1 MQSDPLF
8 TPLKLGAVALK
19 HRVIMAPMTRMRS
32 AQPGNVPHAL
42 NAEYYRQR
50 ASEGGLLIT
59 EATDITPQ
67 AQGYRGTPGLYSDEQ
82 IAGWRAVTDA
92 VHAKGGFI
100 FSQIWHVGRI
110 SHSSL
115 QPGGAL
121 PVAPSAVRPAGE
133 HTDAS
138 GQNVPYETPRAL
150 EEAELAELVSDFV
163 TAARNARE
171 AGFDGVEV
179 HGANGYLL
187 DQFLRNGSNKRTD
200 RYGGSIENRA
210 RLLLEVVDAVIAAL
224 GAERVGVRLSPWNG
238 FNDMSDSDGEA
249 LWNYV
254 AAELDKRELAYLHV
268 VEPRS
273 DFTTDLPPDA
283 NARDA
288 ASHFKSFFKGPL
300 ISTGG
305 YVAETARAAVA
316 DGRADAI
323 AFGRPF
329 ISNPDLP
336 ERLRIGAAVTRYDRA
351 TFYGGDHRGYTDY
364 ASLAGETNQDVLAAL
379 PRQSATD
386 KIFAWVP

>member
-1 MQSDPLF
+1 VQPAVQSEVQPDPLF
-8 TPLKLGAVALK
+8 TPLKLGALELK
-19 HRVIMAPMTRMRS
+19 HRVVMAPMTRMRS

-42 NAEYYRQR
+42 NAEYYGQR

-67 AQGYRGTPGLYSDEQ
+67 AQGYRGTPGLYSAEQ
-82 IAGWRAVTDA
+82 IAGWRAVTEA

-115 QPGGAL
+115 QPDGTL
-121 PVAPSAVRPAGE
+121 PVAPSAVPPSGD

-138 GQNVPYETPRAL
+138 GQQVPFETPRAL
-150 EEAELAELVSDFV
+150 EEMELAELVRDFV
-163 TAARNARE
+163 TAARNAQE

-224 GAERVGVRLSPWNG
+224 GADRVGVRLSPWG
-238 FNDMSDSDGEA
+238 TFNDMSDTDGEA
-249 LWNYV
+249 LWDYV
-254 AAELDKRELAYLHV
+254 AAELGKRNLAYLHV
-268 VEPRS
+268 VEPRA
-273 DFTTDLPPDA
+273 DFTTDLPVDA
-283 NARDA
+283 NAPDA
-288 ASHFKSFFKGPL
+288 ASRFKSIFKGTY
-300 ISTGG
+300 ISAGG
-305 YVAETARAAVA
+305 YVAETARAVVA
-316 DGRADAI
+316 DARADAV

-329 ISNPDLP
+329 ISNPDFP
-336 ERLRIGAAVTRYDRA
+336 ERVRTGATMTWHDRA

-364 ASLAGETNQDVLAAL
+364 ASLEVASESCGA
-379 PRQSATD
+379 
-386 KIFAWVP
+386 

>member
-1 MQSDPLF
+1 MSKLFSKATVGSLTLQNHLVMCPL
-8 TPLKLGAVALK
+8 
-19 HRVIMAPMTRMRS
+19 TRDRAIDNIPNELM
-32 AQPGNVPHAL
+32 
-42 NAEYYRQR
+42 AEYYGQR

-67 AQGYRGTPGLYSDEQ
+67 AQGYRATPGLYTAEQ

-100 FSQIWHVGRI
+100 FNQIWHVGRI

-115 QPGGAL
+115 QPDGAL
-121 PVAPSAVRPAGE
+121 PVAPSAVPPSGD
-133 HTDAS
+133 HTNAS
-138 GQNVPYETPRAL
+138 GQQVPFETPRAL
-150 EEAELAELVSDFV
+150 EENELAELVRNFV
-163 TAARNARE
+163 TAARNAQE

-210 RLLLEVVDAVIAAL
+210 RLLLEVVDGVTAAL
-224 GAERVGVRLSPWNG
+224 GAQRVGVRLSPWNG
-238 FNDMSDSDGEA
+238 FNDMSDSDGWA
-249 LWNYV
+249 LWDYV
-254 AAELDKRELAYLHV
+254 ASELNKRDLAYLHV
-268 VEPRS
+268 VEPRA

-283 NARDA
+283 NAPDA
-288 ASHFKSFFKGPL
+288 AAHFKSIFTGPL

-305 YVAETARAAVA
+305 YVAETARAAVTDA
-316 DGRADAI
+316 RADAI

-336 ERLRIGAAVTRYDRA
+336 ERVRIGATMTRHDRA

-364 ASLAGETNQDVLAAL
+364 ASLENAS
-379 PRQSATD
+379 QSCA
-386 KIFAWVP
+386 V

>member
-1 MQSDPLF
+1 MQPDPLF
-8 TPLKLGAVALK
+8 SPLKLGALELK
-19 HRVIMAPMTRMRS
+19 HRVVMAPMTRMRS
-32 AQPGNVPHAL
+32 AQPGNVPHPL
-42 NAEYYRQR
+42 NTEYYAQR

-59 EATDITPQ
+59 EATDVTPQ
-67 AQGYRGTPGLYSDEQ
+67 AQGYRGTPGLYSAEQ

-115 QPGGAL
+115 QPDGTL
-121 PVAPSAVRPAGE
+121 PVAPSAVRPAGD

-138 GQNVPYETPRAL
+138 GQPVPFETPRAL
-150 EEAELAELVSDFV
+150 EENELAGIVADFV
-163 TAARNARE
+163 TAARNAQA

-224 GAERVGVRLSPWNG
+224 DSQRVGVRLSPWNG
-238 FNDMSDSDGEA
+238 FNDMSDSDGAA

-254 AAELDKRELAYLHV
+254 AAELDKRDLAYLHV

-273 DFTTDLPPDA
+273 DFTTDLPVNANAPDA
-283 NARDA
+283 AG
-288 ASHFKSFFKGPL
+288 HFKSIFKGAL

-305 YVAETARAAVA
+305 YVVETARAAVA
-316 DGRADAI
+316 DARAQAI
-323 AFGRPF
+323 GFGRLF
-329 ISNPDLP
+329 IGNPDLP
-336 ERLRIGAAVTRYDRA
+336 ERVRIGASLTPYDRA

-364 ASLAGETNQDVLAAL
+364 VSLEDASLSC
-379 PRQSATD
+379 R
-386 KIFAWVP
+386 I

>member
-1 MQSDPLF
+1 VQPAVQSEVQSDPLF
-8 TPLKLGAVALK
+8 TPLKLGALELK
-19 HRVIMAPMTRMRS
+19 HRVVMAPMTRMRS

-42 NAEYYRQR
+42 NAEYYGQR

-67 AQGYRGTPGLYSDEQ
+67 AQGYRGTPGLYSAEQ
-82 IAGWRAVTDA
+82 ITGWRAVTEA

-115 QPGGAL
+115 QPDGAL
-121 PVAPSAVRPAGE
+121 PVAPSAVPPSGD
-133 HTDAS
+133 HTNAS
-138 GQNVPYETPRAL
+138 GQQVPFETPRAL
-150 EEAELAELVSDFV
+150 EENELAELVRNFV
-163 TAARNARE
+163 TAARNAQE

-224 GAERVGVRLSPWNG
+224 GADRVGVRLSPWG
-238 FNDMSDSDGEA
+238 TFNDMSDTDGEA
-249 LWNYV
+249 LWDYV
-254 AAELDKRELAYLHV
+254 AAELGKRSLAYLHV
-268 VEPRS
+268 VEPRA
-273 DFTTDLPPDA
+273 DFTTDLPVDA
-283 NARDA
+283 NAPDA
-288 ASHFKSFFKGPL
+288 ASHFKSIFKGTY
-300 ISTGG
+300 ISAGG
-305 YVAETARAAVA
+305 YVAETARAVVA
-316 DGRADAI
+316 DARADAV

-329 ISNPDLP
+329 ISNPDFP
-336 ERLRIGAAVTRYDRA
+336 ERVRTGATMTWHDRA

-364 ASLAGETNQDVLAAL
+364 ASLEGASESCGA
-379 PRQSATD
+379 
-386 KIFAWVP
+386 

>member
-1 MQSDPLF
+1 LRFKIFWSATVQPDPLF
-8 TPLKLGAVALK
+8 TPLKLGALELK
-19 HRVIMAPMTRMRS
+19 HRIVMAPMTRMRS
-32 AQPGNVPHAL
+32 AQPGNIPHAL
-42 NAEYYRQR
+42 NAEYYGQR

-67 AQGYRGTPGLYSDEQ
+67 AQGYRATPGLYTAEQ
-82 IAGWRAVTDA
+82 IAGWRAVTAA

-100 FSQIWHVGRI
+100 FNQIWHVGRI

-115 QPGGAL
+115 QPDGAL
-121 PVAPSAVRPAGE
+121 PVAPSAVRPAGD

-138 GQNVPYETPRAL
+138 GQSVPFETPRAL
-150 EEAELAELVSDFV
+150 EEKELAGLVRDFV
-163 TAARNARE
+163 TAARNAQE

-200 RYGGSIENRA
+200 RYGGSVENRA
-210 RLLLEVVDAVIAAL
+210 RLLLEVVDGVTAAL
-224 GAERVGVRLSPWNG
+224 GAQRVGVRLSPWNG
-238 FNDMSDSDGEA
+238 FNDMSESDGWA
-249 LWNYV
+249 LWDYLASEFN
-254 AAELDKRELAYLHV
+254 KRDLAYLHV
-268 VEPRS
+268 VEPRA

-283 NARDA
+283 NAPDA
-288 ASHFKSFFKGPL
+288 AAHFKSIFTGPL

-305 YVAETARAAVA
+305 YVAETARAAVTDA
-316 DGRADAI
+316 RADAI

-336 ERLRIGAAVTRYDRA
+336 ERVRIGATMTRHDRA

-364 ASLAGETNQDVLAAL
+364 ASLENAS
-379 PRQSATD
+379 QSCA
-386 KIFAWVP
+386 V

>member
-254 AAELDKRELAYLHV
+254 AAELDKREMAYLHV

>member
-1 MQSDPLF
+1 VQPDPLF
-8 TPLKLGAVALK
+8 TPLKLGAVELK
-19 HRVIMAPMTRMRS
+19 HRIVMAPMTRMRS

-42 NAEYYRQR
+42 NAEYYGQR

-67 AQGYRGTPGLYSDEQ
+67 AQGYRGTPGLYSAEQ
-82 IAGWRAVTDA
+82 IAGWRAVTEA

-115 QPGGAL
+115 QPNGAL
-121 PVAPSAVRPAGE
+121 PVGPSPVRPAGD
-133 HTDAS
+133 HTDVS
-138 GQNVPYETPRAL
+138 GQAVPFETPRAL
-150 EEAELAELVSDFV
+150 EEKELAELVADFV

-210 RLLLEVVDAVIAAL
+210 RLLLEVVDAVIAAV
-224 GAERVGVRLSPWNG
+224 GAQRVGVRLSPWNK
-238 FNDMSDSDGEA
+238 FNDMSDSDGGV
-249 LWNYV
+249 LWDYV
-254 AAELDKRELAYLHV
+254 ASELDKRNLAYLHV
-268 VEPRS
+268 VEPRA
-273 DFTTDLPPDA
+273 DFTTDLPLDENAPDA
-283 NARDA
+283 A
-288 ASHFKSFFKGPL
+288 AHFKSVFKGPL
-300 ISTGG
+300 ISAGG
-305 YVAETARAAVA
+305 YVAETARAVVA
-316 DGRADAI
+316 DTRADAV

-336 ERLRIGAAVTRYDRA
+336 ERVRTGAAMTWHERE

-364 ASLAGETNQDVLAAL
+364 ASLERAGRSPGV
-379 PRQSATD
+379 
-386 KIFAWVP
+386 

>member
-1 MQSDPLF
+1 MQPDPLF
-8 TPLKLGAVALK
+8 TPLKLGAVELK
-19 HRVIMAPMTRMRS
+19 HRIVMAPMTRMRS

-42 NAEYYRQR
+42 NAEYYGQR

-67 AQGYRGTPGLYSDEQ
+67 AQGYRGTPGLYTAEQ
-82 IAGWRAVTDA
+82 IAGWRAVTEA

-115 QPGGAL
+115 QPNGAL
-121 PVAPSAVRPAGE
+121 PVGPSPVRPAGD

-138 GQNVPYETPRAL
+138 GQAVSFETPRAL
-150 EEAELAELVSDFV
+150 EEKELAELVADFV

-171 AGFDGVEV
+171 AGFDGVEL

-210 RLLLEVVDAVIAAL
+210 RLLLEVVDAVIAAV
-224 GAERVGVRLSPWNG
+224 GAQRVGVRLSPWNK
-238 FNDMSDSDGEA
+238 FNDMSDSDGGA
-249 LWNYV
+249 LWDYV
-254 AAELDKRELAYLHV
+254 ASELDKRNLAYLHV
-268 VEPRS
+268 VEPRA
-273 DFTTDLPPDA
+273 DFTTDLPLDENAPDA
-283 NARDA
+283 A
-288 ASHFKSFFKGPL
+288 AHFKSVFKGAL
-300 ISTGG
+300 ISAGG
-305 YVAETARAAVA
+305 YVAETARAVVA
-316 DGRADAI
+316 DTRADAV

-336 ERLRIGAAVTRYDRA
+336 ERVRTGAAMTWHERE

-364 ASLAGETNQDVLAAL
+364 APLKHAGRSRSV
-379 PRQSATD
+379 
-386 KIFAWVP
+386 

>member
-1 MQSDPLF
+1 MPSTRGQRELLGLRIDTFWNAKMQPDPLF
-8 TPLKLGAVALK
+8 TPLKLGALELK
-19 HRVIMAPMTRMRS
+19 HRIIMAPMTRMRA

-42 NAEYYRQR
+42 NAEYYGQR
-50 ASEGGLLIT
+50 ASDGGLLIT
-59 EATDITPQ
+59 EATDISPQ
-67 AQGYRGTPGLYSDEQ
+67 AQGYPATPGLYSAEQ
-82 IAGWRAVTDA
+82 IAGWREVTDA

-115 QPGGAL
+115 QPDGAL
-121 PVAPSAVRPAGE
+121 PVAPSAVRPSGD
-133 HTDAS
+133 HIDAS
-138 GQNVPYETPRAL
+138 GQPVAFETPRAL
-150 EEAELAELVSDFV
+150 QEKELARIVEDFV

-187 DQFLRNGSNKRTD
+187 DQFLRNGSNRRTD

-210 RLLLEVVDAVIAAL
+210 RLLLEVVDGVIAAL
-224 GAERVGVRLSPWNG
+224 GAQRVGVRLSPWNR
-238 FNDMSDSDGEA
+238 FNDMADSDGEA
-249 LWNYV
+249 LWDYV
-254 AAELDKRELAYLHV
+254 ATELEKRDLAYLHV
-268 VEPRS
+268 VEPRA
-273 DFTTDLPPDA
+273 DFTSDLPLDA

-288 ASHFKSFFKGPL
+288 AAHFKSTFKGLL

-316 DGRADAI
+316 DARADAI

-336 ERLRIGAAVTRYDRA
+336 ERVRSGATITPYDRA

-364 ASLAGETNQDVLAAL
+364 EVL
-379 PRQSATD
+379 SGG
-386 KIFAWVP
+386 

>member
-1 MQSDPLF
+1 MQADPLF
-8 TPLKLGAVALK
+8 TPLKLGALDLK
-19 HRVIMAPMTRMRS
+19 HRIVMAPMTRMRS

-42 NAEYYRQR
+42 NAEYYEQR

-67 AQGYRGTPGLYSDEQ
+67 AQGYRATPGLYTAEQ
-82 IAGWRAVTDA
+82 IAGWRAVTEA

-100 FSQIWHVGRI
+100 FNQIWHVGRI

-115 QPGGAL
+115 QPDGAL
-121 PVAPSAVRPAGE
+121 PVAPSAIRPSGD

-138 GQNVPYETPRAL
+138 GQSVPFETPRAL
-150 EEAELAELVSDFV
+150 EERELAGIVEDFV

-210 RLLLEVVDAVIAAL
+210 RLLLEVVDGVIAAL
-224 GAERVGVRLSPWNG
+224 GAQRVGVRLSPWNG

-249 LWNYV
+249 LWDYV
-254 AAELDKRELAYLHV
+254 ASELNGRGLAYLHV
-268 VEPRS
+268 VEPRA
-273 DFTTDLPPDA
+273 DFTTDLPLDA

-288 ASHFKSFFKGPL
+288 AAHFKSIFNGPL

-316 DGRADAI
+316 DTRADAI

-336 ERLRIGAAVTRYDRA
+336 ERVRTGAIMNWHDRA

-364 ASLAGETNQDVLAAL
+364 ASLKDAS
-379 PRQSATD
+379 QSCG
-386 KIFAWVP
+386 V